1 MFSVRLGGATLI
13 ALCLEM
19 EKMNEI
25 TPSLPSLLLH
35 LLLFFLSIVKIYI
48 LVGVLVSQG
57 CCNKV
62 LQTGDFK
69 LKKPILS
76 QFWRLESESRASA
89 GPCSPKGSRGKSS
102 LASSN
107 FWWLCILG
115 WWPSHA
121 SLSLSSP
128 VPAPPSYVFQ
138 ASVSDKNL
146 LELGPTWIL

>member
-1 MFSVRLGGATLI
+1 MTQRWGFPLWLQLLRVQGSLVQFSVGMVMGIDNWT
-13 ALCLEM
+13 
-19 EKMNEI
+19 
-25 TPSLPSLLLH
+25 
-35 LLLFFLSIVKIYI
+35 
-48 LVGVLVSQG
+48 VLVSQG

-62 LQTGDFK
+62 LQTGAFK

-89 GPCSPKGSRGKSS
+89 GPRSPKGSRGKSS

-128 VPAPPSYVFQ
+128 APAPPSCVFQ
-138 ASVSDKNL
+138 ASVSDNL